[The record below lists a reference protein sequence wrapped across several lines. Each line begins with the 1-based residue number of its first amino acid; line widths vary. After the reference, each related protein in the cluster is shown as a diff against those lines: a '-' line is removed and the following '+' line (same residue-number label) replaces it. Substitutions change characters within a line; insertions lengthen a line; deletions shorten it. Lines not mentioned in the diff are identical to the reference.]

1 MYRFDEVWDYLSEI
15 RCTISIIYIDLET
28 VSWIENFSPFLVTE
42 TTPKLFSL
50 FKGPYLQVCLKKGYF
65 MADLFL
71 FFRNENVAFLTK
83 IQAENQTQINIFN
96 RIFLCT

>member
-1 MYRFDEVWDYLSEI
+1 MYRFDEVWDYLSEKDI
-15 RCTISIIYIDLET
+15 HTISIIYIDLET

-50 FKGPYLQVCLKKGYF
+50 FKGPYLHVCLKKGYF

-71 FFRNENVAFLTK
+71 FFRNENEAFLTK
-83 IQAENQTQINIFN
+83 SQAKKSNSNKHF
-96 RIFLCT
+96 